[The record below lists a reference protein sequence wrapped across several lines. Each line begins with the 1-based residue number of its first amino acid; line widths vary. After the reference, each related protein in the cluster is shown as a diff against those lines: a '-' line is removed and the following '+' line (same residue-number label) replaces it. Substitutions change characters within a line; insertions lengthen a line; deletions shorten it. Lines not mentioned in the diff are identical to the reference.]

1 MQNVLIAG
9 ISGAIGSGI
18 ALELLERDPSVRV
31 IGLCRSPGKVPEA
44 IAQSP
49 RVSLLDWDAARPG
62 AAENVA
68 ASLVGML
75 AAAEGLDDVVFAAG
89 ILHGAG
95 MFPEKRVE
103 DLDGDALVQA
113 FQVNAASFA
122 LLIRALMPW
131 LKHRR
136 FKRVVAISAKVG
148 SISDNR
154 FGGWYAYR
162 SSKAA
167 LNMLVK
173 TLSVELPR
181 RCKPVACVAVH
192 PGTTRSALSEP
203 FAASLAQLE
212 VHSAGQTA
220 TNILAVM
227 DALDESGNG
236 CFYNWDGAELPW

>member
-1 MQNVLIAG
+1 MQKVLIAG

-18 ALELLERDPSVRV
+18 ARELLERDPSTQI
-31 IGLCRSPGKVPEA
+31 IGLCRSPEKVPEA
-44 IAQSP
+44 ITRSP
-49 RVSLLDWDAARPG
+49 QVSLLAWDAADTG
-62 AAENVA
+62 ATGA
-68 ASLVGML
+68 LCDDL
-75 AAAEGLDDVVFAAG
+75 ARLLTAAEGLDDVIFAVG
-89 ILHGAG
+89 ILHGTG
-95 MFPEKRVE
+95 LFPEKRVE
-103 DLDGDALVQA
+103 DLEADALAQA

-122 LLIRALMPW
+122 LLVRALMPW
-131 LKHRR
+131 LRHRR

-220 TNILAVM
+220 SNLLAVM
-227 DALDESGNG
+227 DELEESGNG
-236 CFYNWDGAELPW
+236 RFYNCDGAELPW

>member
-1 MQNVLIAG
+1 MQKVLIAG
-9 ISGAIGSGI
+9 ISGTIGSGI
-18 ALELLERDPSVRV
+18 ALELLARDPSTQI
-31 IGLCRSPGKVPEA
+31 IGLCRSLEKVPEA
-44 IAQSP
+44 ITRSP
-49 RVSLLDWDAARPG
+49 RVNLLAWDAADPG
-62 AAENVA
+62 AAGA
-68 ASLVGML
+68 L
-75 AAAEGLDDVVFAAG
+75 AEDLARVLPAVEGFDDVIFAAG

-95 MFPEKRVE
+95 LFPEKRVE
-103 DLDGDALVQA
+103 DLEAGALAQA

-131 LKHRR
+131 LRHRR

-227 DALDESGNG
+227 DKLDERGNG
-236 CFYNWDGAELPW
+236 RFYNWDGAELPW